1 MTTIVYITS
10 STSDDIFDS
19 HITDVQNILAIVFD
33 YIKKHPGNGV
43 TRTSDQLVLALSNIP
58 YTSGGPRSS
67 ETSRVKGKVTGNYL
81 LSPLLLERNPYAKI
95 DQQSMDMLND
105 LAASV
110 ETELQAAEE
119 TVDLLLVS
127 VTFVPAALALSISI
141 TVIDASFSDRS
152 TILSGGRQ
160 ATVQKSTLLFDYQKL
175 SDPSNAAA
183 WKRFV
188 TVASWERVSQE
199 VNIVRIRE

>member
-33 YIKKHPGNGV
+33 YVKKHPGNGV
-43 TRTSDQLVLALSNIP
+43 TRTSDQWVLALSNIP

-67 ETSRVKGKVTGNYL
+67 ETSRVKGKVAGNYL
-81 LSPLLLERNPYAKI
+81 LSPLLLERNPRAKI
-95 DQQSMDMLND
+95 DQQSMDLLND

-110 ETELQAAEE
+110 ETELQAGEE
-119 TVDLLLVS
+119 TADVLLVS
-127 VTFVPAALALSISI
+127 VTFVPAARALSISI
-141 TVIDASFSDRS
+141 TVTDASFSNRS
-152 TILSGGRQ
+152 TIVSVGRQ
-160 ATVQKSTLLFDYQKL
+160 VTVQKSTLLFDYQKL
-175 SDPSNAAA
+175 SDPGNAAA
-183 WKRFV
+183 WKQFV